1 MFSAYI
7 IGFNSECTRSN
18 FIIESSFRDFKNFY
32 GTETPVC
39 RSGTGRRELHLREI
53 ERKTGF
59 AIGTAR
65 SQRES
70 SINPLLKIGLYG
82 IKNRH
87 ANF

>member
-1 MFSAYI
+1 MFTPHNCMFSAYI

-39 RSGTGRRELHLREI
+39 PAAAGQELHLSEI

-59 AIGTAR
+59 AIGTVR

-70 SINPLLKIGLYG
+70 SINPLLK
-82 IKNRH
+82 NRIIWD
-87 ANF
+87 